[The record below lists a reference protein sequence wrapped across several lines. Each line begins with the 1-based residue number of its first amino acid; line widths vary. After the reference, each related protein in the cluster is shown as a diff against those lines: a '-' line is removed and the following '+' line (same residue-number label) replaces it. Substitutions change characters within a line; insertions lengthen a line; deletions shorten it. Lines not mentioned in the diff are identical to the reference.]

1 MKIGMLWFD
10 NDPHT
15 ALAAKVE
22 KAAAYYRTKYGKT
35 PTVCFVHPSM
45 LPAAQE
51 AETRVTE
58 TAPAAKKTR
67 SKNKKAQPASTGIS
81 TAGVEVRA
89 NPSVR
94 PNHFW
99 IGVNGAS
106 PVNSTTSTS
115 RDRSAG
121 ISPDL
126 TLSSASSSR

>member
-22 KAAAYYRTKYGKT
+22 KAAAYYLTKYGRT

-51 AETRVTE
+51 AETSETG
-58 TAPAAKKTR
+58 TAPTAKKTR
-67 SKNKKAQPASTGIS
+67 SKKGSAQPASSGIS
-81 TAGVEVRA
+81 SAGVEVRA
-89 NPSVR
+89 NPAVR

-99 IGVNGAS
+99 IGVNGVS

-121 ISPDL
+121 MSPDL

>member
-15 ALAAKVE
+15 PLAAKVE
-22 KAAAYYRTKYGKT
+22 KAAAYYLTKYGRT

-51 AETRVTE
+51 AESEETVT
-58 TAPAAKKTR
+58 TQAAKKTR
-67 SKNKKAQPASTGIS
+67 SKKEKAQPASTGIS
-81 TAGVEVRA
+81 AVGVEVRT

>member
-15 ALAAKVE
+15 NLAAKVE
-22 KAAAYYRTKYGKT
+22 KAAAYYITKYGRT

-45 LPAAQE
+45 LPAEQAAESSETDGAQ
-51 AETRVTE
+51 
-58 TAPAAKKTR
+58 AAKKTR
-67 SKNKKAQPASTGIS
+67 SKKEKAQPVSSGIS
-81 TAGVEVRA
+81 TAGVEVRTS
-89 NPSVR
+89 PSVR

-99 IGVNGAS
+99 IGVNGVS

-121 ISPDL
+121 MSPDL

>member
-22 KAAAYYRTKYGKT
+22 KAAAYYLTKYGRT

-51 AETRVTE
+51 AEAGE

-67 SKNKKAQPASTGIS
+67 SKKESAQPASSGIS
-81 TAGVEVRA
+81 SAGVEVRA
-89 NPSVR
+89 NPAVR

-99 IGVNGAS
+99 IGVNGVS

-121 ISPDL
+121 MSPDL

>member
-15 ALAAKVE
+15 TLAAKVE
-22 KAAAYYRTKYGKT
+22 KAAAYYITKYGRT

-45 LPAAQE
+45 LPAKQAAESRE
-51 AETRVTE
+51 AET
-58 TAPAAKKTR
+58 AQAARQPR
-67 SKNKKAQPASTGIS
+67 SKKEKAQPVSTVIS

-89 NPSVR
+89 NASVR

-99 IGVNGAS
+99 IGVNGVS

-121 ISPDL
+121 MSPDL

>member
-15 ALAAKVE
+15 PLAAKVE
-22 KAAAYYRTKYGKT
+22 KAAAYYLTKYGRT

-45 LPAAQE
+45 LPNAQE
-51 AETRVTE
+51 VDARETG
-58 TAPAAKKTR
+58 TAPAAKKPR
-67 SKNKKAQPASTGIS
+67 GKKESARPASAGIS
-81 TAGVEVRA
+81 SAGVEVRA
-89 NPSVR
+89 NPAVR

-99 IGVNGAS
+99 IGVNGVS

-121 ISPDL
+121 MSPDL